1 MVAEAAPL
9 LAGDNDNF
17 VDEILLHRFC
27 AGLKWCALDHSS
39 TTGRAV
45 SYLAFLI
52 LTIAIPTAISV
63 FLPLPSLSAGAAP
76 FNDLSQLT
84 ASFLSSI
91 SFFTLSSTFRHRCG
105 LRQLLL
111 LDDILRDSAAVR
123 RGHSRDIDR
132 AFRYLAAILLPS
144 FSVELAHKT
153 LLFATSSAAPPWK
166 AAAFAAALASW
177 VYRTGVFLLVCVLFR
192 VTCELQILR
201 FEEFYK
207 LFAGDGAASVVEEG
221 IEVLMLGEH
230 MRIRRQLKATSHR
243 YRIFIIGSLVTMT
256 ISQLGSLLLLLATKA
271 DKNFCNSGDL
281 VVSSIVQ
288 LSGYLMCLFGAA
300 RITHRAQRVISIA
313 SQWHSI
319 MSSCSHTK
327 LDPILDHDQSNG
339 DHNSHGS
346 IRPSIPTIHSTFE
359 SRQALV
365 AYLQHNGGGIT
376 IFGYTLDRGLLHTLF
391 AFETTLVLWILSKV
405 VVLS

>member
-1 MVAEAAPL
+1 MVAEAATL

-63 FLPLPSLSAGAAP
+63 FLPSPIPLRRCRAIQRPLPADSLLP
-76 FNDLSQLT
+76 LL
-84 ASFLSSI
+84 
-91 SFFTLSSTFRHRCG
+91 H
-105 LRQLLL
+105 LLL
-111 LDDILRDSAAVR
+111 HPLLHLPPPLRSPPAPSSR
-123 RGHSRDIDR
+123 RHPPRLRRRPPRPFPDIDR

-153 LLFATSSAAPPWK
+153 LLVATSSAAPPWK
-166 AAAFAAALASW
+166 AAAFC
-177 VYRTGVFLLVCVLFR
+177 RCTGIVGISDWGVPSRLR
-192 VTCELQILR
+192 VVPGEL
-201 FEEFYK
+201 
-207 LFAGDGAASVVEEG
+207 
-221 IEVLMLGEH
+221 H
-230 MRIRRQLKATSHR
+230 
-243 YRIFIIGSLVTMT
+243 
-256 ISQLGSLLLLLATKA
+256 
-271 DKNFCNSGDL
+271 
-281 VVSSIVQ
+281 SSI
-288 LSGYLMCLFGAA
+288 SGYLMCLFGAA

-339 DHNSHGS
+339 DHDSHGS

-359 SRQALV
+359 SWQALV

-376 IFGYTLDRGLLHTLF
+376 IFGLYADRGLFIPLRL
-391 AFETTLVLWILSKV
+391 
-405 VVLS
+405 